1 MSADFNIA
9 KTGFL
14 RLLLALALWSM
25 PLLAQYNTASLGGT
39 VLDTSGGSVPRATV
53 TVENKNT
60 GLAKT
65 TTTGTDGAF
74 LFPSLPVG
82 NYRLTVELA
91 GFTTYVQEGITLE
104 VGQAA
109 SQTVTLKVG
118 KASEQV
124 TVSANAELVP
134 TREATLGQV
143 IDQKQVIDLPLNGRG
158 AQALVFLAAGTVNVT
173 ERYCGLNCEGGV
185 YPGQQQAAVS
195 GGGPGQVNY
204 QLDGA
209 SHNDSYLNANL
220 PFPNPDAIQ
229 EFSLE
234 ANNLSAVYGDA
245 AGVVNIVSKSGTNQI
260 HGDLFEFLRNG
271 ALNARYFFAPD
282 QDTLKRNQ
290 YGGSI
295 GGPIKKDRVFYF
307 GTYQG
312 TRVRSAAGGLIA
324 FVPTAPER
332 QGDFSALCTRGFN
345 ANGICSDSDPT
356 HQLLNPVTGA
366 PFAHNQIPV
375 ASFSPVAQ
383 FFLKY
388 LPLPNGPNGQLTYIG
403 PQAVQNDDQFTTKI
417 DYNRG
422 RNQLS
427 GRYFFTYFRQPP
439 VISKTNILQNGAAG
453 NHVRVQTVSIND
465 NFAASPALLFNT
477 WFGWRAQT
485 GGSLSSAPFSF
496 PDAGVSIAAPS
507 PPELRLNVGGAFN
520 INTNHNGDFDRT
532 GWTLRENVTL
542 AKGAHQLHVGGEA
555 VHIKVNVRNTYRQSG
570 FYNFTNALSNN
581 NLVDFMLGHGGGSPG
596 FGQGGGEFLLLTG
609 IKWSAF
615 AQDDWRINPRLTLN
629 LGWRWD
635 PYFPFTEERGRIVCF
650 RPGVQSTR
658 FTNAPLGMLFGGAHH
673 DPLCPEN
680 GSYANAGNFG
690 PRLGFAY
697 RVTADGRTSLRGGV
711 GMYYSPPATAGY
723 TNFADNAPFSAQFQ
737 FQNVD
742 LADPYGAAGVTSP
755 FPAAYAP
762 NNPASNAPFFL
773 PTTIVLAFQP
783 DYRLPSLATWNLTLE
798 RQVGESW
805 LVRAAYVGNK
815 GTHLYS
821 GDLKGYFQANPGMY
835 IPGSNQDNRPFKDFN
850 SIAVLG
856 SYNNSNY
863 HALQLSSEKR
873 LSHGLSLLAAY
884 TWSKGLD
891 DFAPLGAYYAGF
903 GYTNPFHRHFDYGV
917 SDDDARHNFKFSNV
931 WQVPAPRASGLA
943 GKLLEGWE
951 VNSIWF
957 WHSGFPFSV
966 FTFLDNSFSGQGL
979 DRADFVKAGNPQLS
993 SGRSHGAQVAQYF
1006 DTSFFGPNALGTFGN
1021 SGKNILHAPRF
1032 FNVDLGL
1039 LKQTKVTEN
1048 FSVQFRAEFFNAF
1061 NNVNL
1066 GSTPN
1071 GSGNPLGI
1079 DNVQVDPTFGQ
1090 ILAAGDPRVIQ
1101 FALKFLF

>member
-1 MSADFNIA
+1 V
-9 KTGFL
+9 
-14 RLLLALALWSM
+14 

-39 VLDTSGGSVPRATV
+39 VLDTSGASVPNATV

-60 GLAKT
+60 GLTKT

-109 SQTVTLKVG
+109 SQPVTLKVG

-124 TVSANAELVP
+124 TVSANAELVA

-295 GGPIKKDRVFYF
+295 GGPIKKDRIFYF

-312 TRVRSAAGGLIA
+312 TRLRSAAGGNIA
-324 FVPTAPER
+324 FVPTAEER
-332 QGDFSALCTRGFN
+332 QGNFS
-345 ANGICSDSDPT
+345 DVQQ
-356 HQLLNPVTGA
+356 QLVDPVTGV
-366 PFAHNQIPV
+366 PFAGNQVPV
-375 ASFSPVAQ
+375 TSFSPVAQ

-388 LPLPNGPNGQLTYIG
+388 LPLPNGPGRELTYIG
-403 PQAVQNDDQFTTKI
+403 PETVQNDDQFTTKV

-422 RNQLS
+422 RNQIS

-465 NFAASPALLFNT
+465 NFAASPRLLFNT
-477 WFGWRAQT
+477 WFGWHAQT

-520 INTNHNGDFDRT
+520 INTNHNGDFDRS

-555 VHIKVNVRNTYRQSG
+555 VRIKVNVRNTYRQSG
-570 FYNFTNALSNN
+570 FFNFTNTLSGDNI
-581 NLVDFMLGHGGGSPG
+581 VDFMLGHGGGTPG

-615 AQDDWRINPRLTLN
+615 AQDDWRVNPRLTLN
-629 LGWRWD
+629 LGLRWD

-673 DPLCPEN
+673 DPLCPKN

-690 PRLGFAY
+690 PRIGFAY

-723 TNFADNAPFSAQFQ
+723 TNFADNAPFSPQFQ

-742 LADPYGAAGVTSP
+742 LANPYGAVGVTNP
-755 FPAAYAP
+755 FPGGYAP
-762 NNPASNAPFFL
+762 SNPPSTAAFFL

-805 LVRAAYVGNK
+805 LVRGAYVGNK

-821 GDLKGYFQANPGMY
+821 GDLKGYFQANPGVY
-835 IPGSNQDNRPFKDFN
+835 IPGSNQDNRPYTNFN
-850 SIAVLG
+850 SIAILG

-884 TWSKGLD
+884 TWSKGMD
-891 DFAPLGAYYAGF
+891 DFAPLGAYFAGF
-903 GYTNPFHRHFDYGV
+903 GYTNPFNRHFDYGV
-917 SDDDARHNFKFSNV
+917 SDDDVRNNFKFSNV

-951 VNSIWF
+951 LNSIWF
-957 WHSGFPFSV
+957 WRSGFPFTVYSG
-966 FTFLDNSFSGQGL
+966 LDNSFSGQGL

-993 SGRSHGAQVAQYF
+993 SGRSHGAQVAEYF

-1021 SGKNILHAPRF
+1021 AGKNILHAPRF

-1039 LKQTKVTEN
+1039 LKQTKLSEK
-1048 FSVQFRAEFFNAF
+1048 FSLQFRAEFFNAF

-1066 GSTPN
+1066 GATPN
-1071 GSGNPLGI
+1071 GSGVALGI
-1079 DNVQVDPTFGQ
+1079 DNFQSDPTFGQ
-1090 ILAAGDPRVIQ
+1090 ILVAGDPRIIQ